1 MPEDSRRTMGDPFT
15 DGSLGTIFRFD
26 PDNPDRV
33 TSRESTS
40 LEFKESFNWNNNAK
54 YARTMAG
61 FANNHGGYIVFGVAN
76 KPRRAIGMQSTRFD
90 DIDPA
95 DIAEFLNSVLSPEI
109 EWDQHAHAVGE
120 KRFGLLYVWESDDKP
135 LVAIRNAGSELREAE
150 IYYRYRGRTEKIK
163 YPELKRLL
171 EEKRAREEALWL
183 QHITQIAEMG
193 VQDAAILDLRSGRAA
208 ARGGTILIDESLVPQ
223 LEAMASG
230 SPTRAGEAQLLIQG
244 RAIPR
249 GFIRPIREVPTPMVI
264 ASEDIIRAFLEQ
276 RQVMAPEQYGRQIC
290 FEPSGYLPVYYFA
303 HLAELDLVGLQEL
316 VKATKSRRRAKAKL
330 LERVS
335 AMDDHSCGI
344 PTDASAHSEAKRRW
358 LADIENECVNL
369 EVPAAELRRFLRA
382 ICVLDADEID
392 TEYLFPVLLRLFE
405 DHYEDRTGYIAQNLR
420 TALCHLDRVL
430 YRPRIEGADDGEE

>member
-1 MPEDSRRTMGDPFT
+1 MSKHATRDPFS
-15 DGSLGTIFRFD
+15 DKNLGLIFKFD
-26 PDNPDRV
+26 SAKPDRV
-33 TSRESTS
+33 LSRESTS
-40 LEFKESFNWNNNAK
+40 LEFKEAFNWSNNSK
-54 YARTMAG
+54 YAKTMAG
-61 FANNHGGYIVFGVAN
+61 FANNSGGYIVFGVAN
-76 KPRRAIGMQSTRFD
+76 RPRRAVGMRNARFD

-109 EWDQHAHAVGE
+109 QWDQHAHAIGE
-120 KRFGLLYVWESDDKP
+120 SRFGLLYVWESDDKP
-135 LVAIRNAGSELREAE
+135 VVAIRNAGSELREAE
-150 IYYRYRGRTEKIK
+150 IYYRYRGRTDKMK

-230 SPTRAGEAQLLIQG
+230 SPATAGRAQLLIQG

-249 GFIRPIREVPTPMVI
+249 GFIRPTKAVPTPMVI

-276 RQVMAPEQYGRQIC
+276 QHVFAPEQYIRQIC
-290 FEPSGYLPVYYFA
+290 FEPSGYLPVYYYS
-303 HLAELDLVGLQEL
+303 HLAELSLSEVRDLVRG
-316 VKATKSRRRAKAKL
+316 TKSRRRAKGKL
-330 LERVS
+330 LERLS
-335 AMDDHSCGI
+335 GADDHSCAA
-344 PTDASAHSEAKRRW
+344 PTDSSDHSKAKRRW
-358 LADIENECVNL
+358 LADIKRERVNL

-382 ICVLDADEID
+382 ICTLDTDEID
-392 TEYLFPVLLRLFE
+392 TNYLFPVLLNLFE
-405 DHYEDRTGYIAQNLR
+405 EHYEDKTGYIAQNLR

-430 YRPRIEGADDGEE
+430 FRPQIEEGHDGEQ